1 MVDIEN
7 SIFNEAATNL
17 RLEFKNIYVTGEKT
31 NAPSKFPAVS
41 IVEVNNSIY
50 HFTRNLAGQE
60 NHSYLMYETEVFS
73 NLTTGKKSECKA
85 IIAYLDSLM
94 QSMGF
99 ARIICIPVP
108 NEDASIYRM
117 LARYR
122 AVVSADK
129 KIHKII

>member
-1 MVDIEN
+1 
-7 SIFNEAATNL
+7 
-17 RLEFKNIYVTGEKT
+17 
-31 NAPSKFPAVS
+31 
-41 IVEVNNSIY
+41 
-50 HFTRNLAGQE
+50 
-60 NHSYLMYETEVFS
+60 MYETEVFS

-129 KIHKII
+129 KIYKII